1 MLRKLFRSLEVDKD
15 RQVLGG
21 ILSTVVCTA
30 VFGKTT
36 TNARPMRN
44 SKGTKASWE
53 PCDYEN
59 CPAGLADAQLLSAAV
74 KLPVVCSHVP
84 PDSVH
89 GHSVVRTRCEL
100 HPEVV
105 FLFRM

>member
-1 MLRKLFRSLEVDKD
+1 MLRQLLRSLEVDKD

-30 VFGKTT
+30 VFGKST

-44 SKGTKASWE
+44 SKTTNALWE
-53 PCDYEN
+53 PRDYEN
-59 CPAGLADAQLLSAAV
+59 GPAGLADVQLFRATW

-84 PDSVH
+84 SDSVH
-89 GHSVVRTRCEL
+89 GSSVVRTRCEL

-105 FLFRM
+105 FLFRI